1 MNSKQKFYI
10 VVIILLFSALG
21 LPLDQVCNAAKP
33 KNIGS
38 VNANDLLGNI
48 EAVNNIEKQS
58 KGVVSA
64 EKNLPVLDYNQQI
77 KLDLFN
83 QNIDEKT
90 KYPQITKFYNDTINA
105 PYIADEFTEM
115 RKKLADNKIVSL
127 GDLIALYE
135 NKILSYDGK
144 TEEEKIKNF
153 LEEIKRCNL

>member
-1 MNSKQKFYI
+1 M
-10 VVIILLFSALG
+10 
-21 LPLDQVCNAAKP
+21 
-33 KNIGS
+33 
-38 VNANDLLGNI
+38 LGNI
-48 EAVNNIEKQS
+48 ETVNNIEKES
-58 KGVVSA
+58 KGIVSA
-64 EKNLPVLDYNQQI
+64 ENNLPVLNPDQQI

-83 QNIDEKT
+83 KDIDEKS

-135 NKILSYDGK
+135 NKTLSYEGK

>member
-1 MNSKQKFYI
+1 MLFQQKRIY
-10 VVIILLFSALG
+10 
-21 LPLDQVCNAAKP
+21 
-33 KNIGS
+33 
-38 VNANDLLGNI
+38 
-48 EAVNNIEKQS
+48 QS
-58 KGVVSA
+58 Y
-64 EKNLPVLDYNQQI
+64 YNQQI

-83 QNIDEKT
+83 QNIDEKS

-127 GDLIALYE
+127 GDLIASYE